1 MKLLLKLLV
10 NSFLGFVALFLFNL
24 IAQNFGLGLG
34 LNLLNAVVVGIL
46 GIPGFALLLIL
57 QALSVI

>member
-1 MKLLLKLLV
+1 MKLVFKLLA
-10 NSFLGFVALFLFNL
+10 NSVLGFAALALFNV
-24 IAQNFGLGLG
+24 AAGGFGMGLG
-34 LNLLNAVVVGIL
+34 LNILNAAVVGVL

>member
-1 MKLLLKLLV
+1 MKFLFKLLG
-10 NSFLGFVALFLFNL
+10 NSVLGFIALFVFNA
-24 IAQNFGLGLG
+24 IAQNFGIGLG
-34 LNLLNAVVVGIL
+34 LNILNAVVVGVL